1 MKHIVYPHQVL
12 ANDASTL
19 TEQEAQTALLTN
31 LDGKDFSTLTEQ
43 QTQTALLEQL
53 DGSVSSYARDFFG
66 NTVTSEIYNQVE
78 VPFDD
83 ATYTDYINATS
94 VNGGSATQANGQVT
108 ISTGTNADGRYALI
122 SKDAVKYRPNHEIG
136 FGFTWK
142 MPTPSISGVTMRI
155 GATDDITTW
164 SNGVFFRH
172 ENGVFSL
179 VHNNNGSEEFS
190 AIPSTWIDPCD
201 GSANSAFKNMAGTPV
216 ALDITKDQLARIHCG
231 LFGHAGFTIELL
243 APNQKWVTIYKHSNI
258 NTDTIPLFSNF
269 DLSVGAEVKKVSAG
283 AGVYNIA
290 SACYAGWTGSSY
302 QRMNTPISDRTLTSI
317 TRSVIEG
324 KTTGGGGGY
333 VPVKV
338 NPSGALTVEATVS
351 SSALPTGAS
360 TLAEQQS
367 QTTLLTS
374 LDGKDFSTLTEQQTQ
389 TTLLTSLDGKDFATL
404 TEQQA
409 QTTLLTSLDG
419 KDFST
424 LTEQQAQTTLL
435 TSLDGKDFAT
445 ETTLSALNAKVIQD
459 QQPMAQSIS
468 VAIASDQT
476 NVPTALISDGY
487 SPDPSTTSAGNN
499 PLLVDASNR
508 LETHSTVLTDEGSFR
523 DDFSGVT
530 LGPDW
535 TSNADAGTSIVVSN
549 SIVTLSSGTTS
560 GEKAYIERFGD
571 YLPYTMRVYC
581 KVSQRIA
588 NQSIIYGFVDDVT
601 NIAKGAYIQFTGTNS
616 SQINFISQSS
626 ADPTDIQTTTVNLPD
641 NILTSEYN
649 LYQIDISANSA
660 ILSINNKVLVTHVTH
675 IPGPYDLLNLAA
687 EVENTGTAASSTTLQ
702 IDYIYFT
709 NYDRLQ
715 IDNDF
720 NGEPIKTIGEI
731 NFNAVQTDL
740 FGKLRVS
747 QTDQTLSLFNANTS
761 HPLYFNSSTVGTA
774 SATFVPAKTALQFS
788 VGTGATDS
796 IIYQTRRHFRYTP
809 GKPYQLNIS
818 GNFGLP
824 KANNTRRFGYFDDLN
839 GGFFQIDST
848 GISVVSRTNSSGVAV
863 DTKISQA
870 NWNIDKLDGTTP
882 SKFNLQANLDKHIL
896 YIIEWLWHGAVGV
909 RFGVAVNRTVI
920 YVHQIDAFAASAV
933 PFWRTP
939 SLPMRL
945 ENFNSGVTAS
955 ATDAFFVCF
964 AYTKESLATTIVPY
978 KFTASTGLTS
988 KTVRLPTPVIS
999 IRPKLTFNGITNRVP
1014 ILPSD
1019 INIQTTGN
1027 NVVYIQ
1033 VYLNPTLTGA
1043 VWVSA
1048 NANSAT
1054 EYDLTATAS
1063 TGGTLVFEGFVPAA
1077 GAQEIELKEYDDLV
1091 LLGLNIPGTTADILT
1106 IVCSAG
1112 LNTPAYAAI
1121 QWKEFQ

>member
-1 MKHIVYPHQVL
+1 MQHKVYPSQVL
-12 ANDASTL
+12 PNGGATL
-19 TEQEAQTALLTN
+19 AEQQAQTSILN
-31 LDGKDFSTLTEQ
+31 SIDGKDFSTLTEQ
-43 QTQTALLEQL
+43 QAQSALLEQI
-53 DGSVSSYARDFFG
+53 DNSVLGFAKDFFG

-83 ATYTDYINATS
+83 ATYTDYITATS
-94 VNGGSATQANGQVT
+94 VNGGAATQANGQVT
-108 ISTGTNADGRYALI
+108 ISTGSNVNGRYALI

-164 SNGVFFRH
+164 ANGVFFRH
-172 ENGVFSL
+172 QDGVFSL
-179 VHNNNGSEEFS
+179 VHNNGGSEEFS

-231 LFGHAGFTIELL
+231 LFGHAGFTVELL

-258 NTDTIPLFSNF
+258 NTDTIPLFTNF
-269 DLSVGAEVKKVSAG
+269 DLSVGAEVKKVAAG
-283 AGVYNIA
+283 TGVYTIA

-317 TRSVIEG
+317 TRAVIEG

-338 NPSGALTVEATVS
+338 NPSGALTVEATIS
-351 SSALPTGAS
+351 SSTLPTGAS
-360 TLAEQQS
+360 TLAEQQA
-367 QTTLLTS
+367 QTTLLN
-374 LDGKDFSTLTEQQTQ
+374 
-389 TTLLTSLDGKDFATL
+389 SLDGKDFATL

-419 KDFST
+419 KDF
-424 LTEQQAQTTLL
+424 
-435 TSLDGKDFAT
+435 AT
-445 ETTLSALNAKVIQD
+445 ETTLSGLNAKVIQD
-459 QQPMAQSIS
+459 QQVMADSIS
-468 VAIASDQT
+468 VTIASNQT
-476 NVPTALISDGY
+476 NVNTALISDGY
-487 SPDPSTTSAGNN
+487 SPDPAKTDGGNS

-523 DDFSGVT
+523 DDFSGSA
-530 LGPDW
+530 LSAEW
-535 TSNADAGTSIVVSN
+535 TSFMDAGTSLTVAS
-549 SIVTLSSGTTS
+549 SLVTLASGTTT
-560 GEKAYIERFGD
+560 GEKVYIERFGD

-581 KVSQRIA
+581 RVSQRIA
-588 NQSIIYGFVDDVT
+588 NQRVLYGFVNDVT
-601 NIAKGAYIQFTGTNS
+601 NISIGAYIEFTGTNS

-626 ADPTDIQTTTVNLPD
+626 ADATDIQTTTVNLPD
-641 NILTSEYN
+641 NILTNEFN

-660 ILSINNKVLVTHVTH
+660 ILSINNKPIATHVTH
-675 IPGPYDLLNLAA
+675 IPAPYDLLNLAA
-687 EVENTGTAASSTTLQ
+687 EIENTGVPASSTTLE

-731 NFNAVQTDL
+731 NFNNVQTDL

-747 QTDQTLSLFNANTS
+747 QSDQTLSLFNANTS
-761 HPLYFNSSTVGTA
+761 HPLYFNTLTVGGGTT
-774 SATFVPAKTALQFS
+774 TFVPAKTAIQLS

-796 IIYQTRRHFRYTP
+796 VIYQTRRHFRYTP
-809 GKPYQLNIS
+809 GKPYQLNVS

-824 KANNTRRFGYFDDLN
+824 KANNVRRFGYFDDLN
-839 GGFFQIDST
+839 GGFFEIDST

-863 DTKISQA
+863 DTKVSQA
-870 NWNIDKLDGTTP
+870 NWNIDKADGTTA
-882 SKFNLQANLDKHIL
+882 SKFNLQNNLNKHIL
-896 YIIEWLWHGAVGV
+896 FVIEWLWHGAVGV
-909 RFGVAVNRTVI
+909 RFGIAVNRTII
-920 YVHQIDAFAASAV
+920 YLHQFDSFAAAAT

-939 SLPMRL
+939 SLPIRF
-945 ENFNSGVTAS
+945 ENYNTAITAS

-978 KFTASTGLTS
+978 KFTASNGLTS
-988 KTVRLPTPVIS
+988 KTVRLPTPMIS

-1019 INIQTTGN
+1019 INVQTTGN
-1027 NVVYIQ
+1027 NVVYLQ
-1033 VYLNPTLTGA
+1033 VYLNATLTGA
-1043 VWVSA
+1043 SWVSA
-1048 NANSAT
+1048 GTNSAT
-1054 EYDLTATAS
+1054 EYDVTATAA
-1063 TGGTLVFEGFVPAA
+1063 TGGTLIFEGYVPAA

-1091 LLGLNIPGTTADILT
+1091 LLGLNIQGTTSDILT
-1106 IVCSAG
+1106 IVGSAAV
-1112 LNTPAYAAI
+1112 NTTAYSAL